1 MSHHGS
7 SPRFI
12 REISVFASRHLTP
25 KQLIFTL
32 ALLVGVGS
40 AIAAWVLKTLIEE
53 IALLLTSHFDVT
65 SANRLYL
72 VYPVVGIFLCVMFV
86 KFIVRDDISHGVTK
100 ILYALSR
107 RQGDI
112 RSHNCWSSVIASSLT
127 IGFGGSVGA
136 ESPIVLTGS
145 AIGSLLGRQFR
156 VDHKTMMLLIGC
168 GASGAIAGI
177 FKAPIA
183 GLMFT
188 LEVLMVDLTMASL
201 LPLLVSCLTATCI
214 TYTLAGTSPMFSFEL
229 TDPFI
234 VRRVPTALLLG
245 VTCGLVSLYFTRV
258 MNSFEQVFG
267 KLRHPAAR
275 LALGGVV
282 LAVLIYFFPPL
293 YGEGYGTISLLLSGD
308 AHASEVMN
316 NSFFYGHET
325 SLVTYLVLIILVKV
339 FATTATN
346 GGGGCGGTFAPSLFL
361 GCIAGYVFSAL
372 WNIQTP
378 FGITVPSTNYA
389 LLGMAGVMS
398 GVFHAP
404 MTGVFLIA
412 ELTGGY
418 DLFIPLMIV
427 SVCSYITIHTFE
439 PHSIYAMRLA
449 RRGELLTHHKDRSV
463 LTLMSLDA
471 IIDKE
476 RPLLRPDM
484 YLGQIVQAVST
495 EKALHFAVVDIK
507 GGLLGIINLNGIRKL
522 IFRSELYRMYRA
534 DQLMTRPSIVLRTDD
549 SMTAVMER
557 FSHTSTGTLPVL
569 TPEGTFVGFVSR
581 TRLLAAYRQVL
592 KDFSEEEGIYKY
604 IWSIHGLT
612 TTRAR

>member
-293 YGEGYGTISLLLSGD
+293 YGEGYGTFSLLLSGD

-592 KDFSEEEGIYKY
+592 KDFSEE
-604 IWSIHGLT
+604 
-612 TTRAR
+612 

>member
-361 GCIAGYVFSAL
+361 GCIAGYVFSVL

-484 YLGQIVQAVST
+484 YLGQIVQSVST

-592 KDFSEEEGIYKY
+592 KDFSEE
-604 IWSIHGLT
+604 
-612 TTRAR
+612 

>member
-201 LPLLVSCLTATCI
+201 LPLLVRCLTATCI

-389 LLGMAGVMS
+389 LLVMAGVMS

-484 YLGQIVQAVST
+484 YLGQIVQSVST

-569 TPEGTFVGFVSR
+569 TPEGIFVGFVSR

-592 KDFSEEEGIYKY
+592 KDFSEE
-604 IWSIHGLT
+604 
-612 TTRAR
+612 

>member
-12 REISVFASRHLTP
+12 RELSVFASRHLTP

-72 VYPVVGIFLCVMFV
+72 VY
-86 KFIVRDDISHGVTK
+86 
-100 ILYALSR
+100 ALSR

-156 VDHKTMMLLIGC
+156 LDHKTMMLLIGC

-245 VTCGLVSLYFTRV
+245 ITCGLVSLYFTRV

-569 TPEGTFVGFVSR
+569 TPEGIFVGFVSR

-592 KDFSEEEGIYKY
+592 KDFSEE
-604 IWSIHGLT
+604 
-612 TTRAR
+612 

>member
-1 MSHHGS
+1 
-7 SPRFI
+7 
-12 REISVFASRHLTP
+12 
-25 KQLIFTL
+25 
-32 ALLVGVGS
+32 
-40 AIAAWVLKTLIEE
+40 
-53 IALLLTSHFDVT
+53 
-65 SANRLYL
+65 
-72 VYPVVGIFLCVMFV
+72 
-86 KFIVRDDISHGVTK
+86 
-100 ILYALSR
+100 
-107 RQGDI
+107 
-112 RSHNCWSSVIASSLT
+112 
-127 IGFGGSVGA
+127 
-136 ESPIVLTGS
+136 
-145 AIGSLLGRQFR
+145 
-156 VDHKTMMLLIGC
+156 
-168 GASGAIAGI
+168 
-177 FKAPIA
+177 
-183 GLMFT
+183 
-188 LEVLMVDLTMASL
+188 
-201 LPLLVSCLTATCI
+201 
-214 TYTLAGTSPMFSFEL
+214 
-229 TDPFI
+229 
-234 VRRVPTALLLG
+234 
-245 VTCGLVSLYFTRV
+245 

-484 YLGQIVQAVST
+484 YLGQIVQSVST

-534 DQLMTRPSIVLRTDD
+534 DQLMTRPTIVLRTDD

-592 KDFSEEEGIYKY
+592 KDFSEE
-604 IWSIHGLT
+604 
-612 TTRAR
+612 

>member
-156 VDHKTMMLLIGC
+156 VDHKTMMLFIGC

-245 VTCGLVSLYFTRV
+245 ITCGLVSLYFTRV

-471 IIDKE
+471 TIDNQ

-569 TPEGTFVGFVSR
+569 TPEGIFVGFVSR

-592 KDFSEEEGIYKY
+592 KDFSEE
-604 IWSIHGLT
+604 
-612 TTRAR
+612 

>member
-471 IIDKE
+471 IIDTE

-569 TPEGTFVGFVSR
+569 TPEGIFVGFVSR

-592 KDFSEEEGIYKY
+592 KDFSEE
-604 IWSIHGLT
+604 
-612 TTRAR
+612 

>member
-32 ALLVGVGS
+32 ALLVGIGS

-484 YLGQIVQAVST
+484 YLGQIVQSVST

-569 TPEGTFVGFVSR
+569 TPEGIFVGFVSR

-592 KDFSEEEGIYKY
+592 KDFSEE
-604 IWSIHGLT
+604 
-612 TTRAR
+612 

>member
-275 LALGGVV
+275 LALGGGV

-569 TPEGTFVGFVSR
+569 TPEGIFVGFVSR

-592 KDFSEEEGIYKY
+592 KDFSEE
-604 IWSIHGLT
+604 
-612 TTRAR
+612 

>member
-245 VTCGLVSLYFTRV
+245 ITCGLVSLYFTRV

-534 DQLMTRPSIVLRTDD
+534 DQLMTRPTIVLRTDD

-592 KDFSEEEGIYKY
+592 KDFSEE
-604 IWSIHGLT
+604 
-612 TTRAR
+612 

>member
-214 TYTLAGTSPMFSFEL
+214 TYTIAGTSPMFSFEL

-592 KDFSEEEGIYKY
+592 KDFSEE
-604 IWSIHGLT
+604 
-612 TTRAR
+612 

>member
-275 LALGGVV
+275 LALGGGD

-484 YLGQIVQAVST
+484 YLGQIVQSVST

-569 TPEGTFVGFVSR
+569 TPEGIFVGFVSR

-592 KDFSEEEGIYKY
+592 KDFSEE
-604 IWSIHGLT
+604 
-612 TTRAR
+612 

>member
-72 VYPVVGIFLCVMFV
+72 VYPVVGIFLSVMFV

-234 VRRVPTALLLG
+234 MRRVPTALLLG
-245 VTCGLVSLYFTRV
+245 ITCGLVSLYFTRV

-592 KDFSEEEGIYKY
+592 KDFSEE
-604 IWSIHGLT
+604 
-612 TTRAR
+612 

>member
-449 RRGELLTHHKDRSV
+449 RRGELLTHHTDRSV

-484 YLGQIVQAVST
+484 YLGQIVQSVST

-592 KDFSEEEGIYKY
+592 KDFSEE
-604 IWSIHGLT
+604 
-612 TTRAR
+612 

>member
-267 KLRHPAAR
+267 KLCHPAAR

-484 YLGQIVQAVST
+484 YLGQIVQSVST

-592 KDFSEEEGIYKY
+592 KDFSEE
-604 IWSIHGLT
+604 
-612 TTRAR
+612 

>member
-112 RSHNCWSSVIASSLT
+112 RSHNCWSSVIASPLT

-569 TPEGTFVGFVSR
+569 TPEGIFVGFVSR

-592 KDFSEEEGIYKY
+592 KDFSEE
-604 IWSIHGLT
+604 
-612 TTRAR
+612 

>member
-267 KLRHPAAR
+267 KLHHPAAR
-275 LALGGVV
+275 LALGGAV

-484 YLGQIVQAVST
+484 YLGQIVQSVST

-569 TPEGTFVGFVSR
+569 TPEGIFVGFVSR

-592 KDFSEEEGIYKY
+592 KDFSEE
-604 IWSIHGLT
+604 
-612 TTRAR
+612 

>member
-484 YLGQIVQAVST
+484 YLGQIVQSVST

-534 DQLMTRPSIVLRTDD
+534 DQLMTRPTIVLRTDD

-592 KDFSEEEGIYKY
+592 KDFSEE
-604 IWSIHGLT
+604 
-612 TTRAR
+612 

>member
-12 REISVFASRHLTP
+12 RELSVFASSHLTP
-25 KQLIFTL
+25 TQLIFTL

-484 YLGQIVQAVST
+484 YLGQIVQSVST

-569 TPEGTFVGFVSR
+569 TPDGIFVGFVSR

-592 KDFSEEEGIYKY
+592 KDFSEE
-604 IWSIHGLT
+604 
-612 TTRAR
+612 

>member
-156 VDHKTMMLLIGC
+156 VDHTTMMLLTGC
-168 GASGAIAGI
+168 GASGASAGI

-214 TYTLAGTSPMFSFEL
+214 TYTIAGTSPMFSFEL

-325 SLVTYLVLIILVKV
+325 SLVTYLVLIMLVKV

-372 WNIQTP
+372 WNVQTP

-569 TPEGTFVGFVSR
+569 TPEGIFVGFVSR

-592 KDFSEEEGIYKY
+592 KDFSEE
-604 IWSIHGLT
+604 
-612 TTRAR
+612 

>member
-245 VTCGLVSLYFTRV
+245 ITCGLVSLYFTRV

-592 KDFSEEEGIYKY
+592 KDFSEE
-604 IWSIHGLT
+604 
-612 TTRAR
+612 

>member
-275 LALGGVV
+275 LALGGVG

-484 YLGQIVQAVST
+484 YLGQIVQYVST

-569 TPEGTFVGFVSR
+569 TPEGIFVGFVSR

-592 KDFSEEEGIYKY
+592 KDFSEE
-604 IWSIHGLT
+604 
-612 TTRAR
+612 

>member
-245 VTCGLVSLYFTRV
+245 ITCGLVSLYFTRV

-275 LALGGVV
+275 LALGGGV

-569 TPEGTFVGFVSR
+569 TPEGIFVGFVSR

-592 KDFSEEEGIYKY
+592 KDFSEE
-604 IWSIHGLT
+604 
-612 TTRAR
+612 

>member
-201 LPLLVSCLTATCI
+201 LPLRVSRLTATCT

-484 YLGQIVQAVST
+484 YLGQIVQSVST

-569 TPEGTFVGFVSR
+569 TPEGIFVGFVSR

-592 KDFSEEEGIYKY
+592 KDFSEE
-604 IWSIHGLT
+604 
-612 TTRAR
+612 

>member
-412 ELTGGY
+412 ELTGGD

-484 YLGQIVQAVST
+484 YLGQIVQSVST

-592 KDFSEEEGIYKY
+592 KDFSEE
-604 IWSIHGLT
+604 
-612 TTRAR
+612 

>member
-229 TDPFI
+229 TDPLI
-234 VRRVPTALLLG
+234 VRRVPPALLLG
-245 VTCGLVSLYFTRV
+245 ITCGLVSLYFTRV

-275 LALGGVV
+275 LALGGAV

-484 YLGQIVQAVST
+484 YLGQIVQSVST

-592 KDFSEEEGIYKY
+592 KDFSEE
-604 IWSIHGLT
+604 
-612 TTRAR
+612 

>member
-1 MSHHGS
+1 MSHHAS

-484 YLGQIVQAVST
+484 YLGQIVQSVST

-592 KDFSEEEGIYKY
+592 KDFSEE
-604 IWSIHGLT
+604 
-612 TTRAR
+612 

>member
-12 REISVFASRHLTP
+12 RELSVFASRHLTP

-592 KDFSEEEGIYKY
+592 KDFSEE
-604 IWSIHGLT
+604 
-612 TTRAR
+612 

>member
-188 LEVLMVDLTMASL
+188 LEVLMDDLTMASL

-484 YLGQIVQAVST
+484 YLGQIVQSVST

-569 TPEGTFVGFVSR
+569 TPEGIFVGFVSR

-592 KDFSEEEGIYKY
+592 KDFSEE
-604 IWSIHGLT
+604 
-612 TTRAR
+612 

>member
-592 KDFSEEEGIYKY
+592 KDFSEE
-604 IWSIHGLT
+604 
-612 TTRAR
+612 

>member
-214 TYTLAGTSPMFSFEL
+214 TYTLAGTSPMF
-229 TDPFI
+229 
-234 VRRVPTALLLG
+234 
-245 VTCGLVSLYFTRV
+245 
-258 MNSFEQVFG
+258 SFEQVFG

-484 YLGQIVQAVST
+484 YLGQIVQSVST

-569 TPEGTFVGFVSR
+569 TPEGVFVGFVSR

-592 KDFSEEEGIYKY
+592 KDFSEE
-604 IWSIHGLT
+604 
-612 TTRAR
+612 

>member
-245 VTCGLVSLYFTRV
+245 ITCGLVSLYFTRV

-484 YLGQIVQAVST
+484 YLGQIVQSVST

-534 DQLMTRPSIVLRTDD
+534 DQLMTRPTIVLRTDD

-592 KDFSEEEGIYKY
+592 KDFSEE
-604 IWSIHGLT
+604 
-612 TTRAR
+612 

>member
-412 ELTGGY
+412 QLTGGY

-569 TPEGTFVGFVSR
+569 TPEGIFVGFVSR

-592 KDFSEEEGIYKY
+592 KDFSEE
-604 IWSIHGLT
+604 
-612 TTRAR
+612 

>member
-275 LALGGVV
+275 LALGGAV

-592 KDFSEEEGIYKY
+592 KDFSEE
-604 IWSIHGLT
+604 
-612 TTRAR
+612 